1 MNENELWHRKTVE
14 ENSEV
19 NQIYWECEQK
29 CRKHT
34 QRFSYF
40 VIFHTSAFTIGLTYA
55 LICIAFGNYDTSR
68 WYLPFAM
75 VSPFD
80 QTSVVGWLLTWIIQV
95 SEAISYA
102 LPLSLVTSYFVSCCY
117 YINSMVEHTNLMIN
131 SVTTDVERMQTEKRS
146 QEIGILRH
154 RVTTQLSNVIKI
166 HNKIY
171 E

>member
-1 MNENELWHRKTVE
+1 MNPKPAEGKSELNT
-14 ENSEV
+14 
-19 NQIYWECEQK
+19 IYWECEQK
-29 CRKHT
+29 CRKLT

-80 QTSVVGWLLTWIIQV
+80 QTSVVGWILTWMIQV

-102 LPLSLVTSYFVSCCY
+102 LPMSLVTSYFVSCCY

-131 SVTTDVERMQTEKRS
+131 SVTTDVERMQSEKS
-146 QEIGILRH
+146 SGQIGTLRY
-154 RVTTQLSNVIKI
+154 RLITQLSNVVII